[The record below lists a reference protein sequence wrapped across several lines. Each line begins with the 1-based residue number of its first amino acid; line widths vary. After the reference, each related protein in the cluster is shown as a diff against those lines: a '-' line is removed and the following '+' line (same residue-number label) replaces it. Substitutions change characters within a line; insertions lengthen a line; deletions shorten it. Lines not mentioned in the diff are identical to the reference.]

1 MVLLCG
7 FPGLGVKNFALEILD
22 RVKRKNKNFITM
34 TLEQDRDKNNGEF
47 RLQGSKGKSKN
58 LADLIADSKSPSQ
71 ALYVIENAHEMDK
84 STWDTVQN
92 LALQGE
98 TFLLLCEENPT
109 ELEGSFLDIFRYDL
123 RELPSWYFPVFLE
136 EYTNQ
141 LLSQGFILAELS
153 DSKLIHRITGGHLGL
168 IESFFRKLS
177 TGAQSCEDILQE
189 NSDLWNEANE
199 LVKTALNKLPPSAL
213 GLLQVLACF
222 QTRVPLSALK
232 SIHLESGSLRESL
245 ELLSKTNMIQ
255 RDSGSSYSVPD
266 FIRNYF
272 KRNPAKGSGQGHHDQ
287 CYQCLQDVTESHL
300 RLEAFTHLNKVNS
313 RDAIAF
319 LENYFQETP
328 FPEPLHRALECLD
341 LALENDSNNQT
352 FRFAKA
358 RVLHQM
364 DRQQEA
370 LAELELVQ
378 PLKGSELT
386 SLKGTILLHS
396 DWALALPFLED
407 ALKSI
412 KPDEFRLRAEIIA
425 SIGGYYLNSGDHKR
439 AKEKLQEGLELV
451 REHHLDQA
459 LLARYLVSLN
469 QLCLLLNAQ
478 QDADSYAQEI
488 LEIDARSLDLYT
500 NALAG
505 RQVEIEMERRSW
517 DRTEDF
523 LLQMRTRAASAGDGK
538 VLGDYHFLYGIYSQ
552 LRGNGKDA
560 IEHHRLSMALYR
572 ECGAKQRSIVAHS
585 YLISAVLE
593 EERLGDVDHLLKEF
607 KDRAYGDYLPKANVR
622 MLFYQTM
629 LAALTD
635 QPASMERSLEEL
647 SDQEEGHTLTR
658 ELLLFFSGYLFQ
670 KILNPWGATNFEY
683 QPPKELVPLYSDLLK
698 LHFEKIEKR
707 FVCCTNRNGVWQALS
722 RSSVE
727 TEMERLQQYDLF
739 FDYTRDY
746 YWEREQGEV
755 PLEKSRVLQLIFLI
769 LCFVPGRRYS
779 LEQIYEAV
787 WQKKYNEELDEPT
800 VRVAVNRLK
809 KRIEINKDQYIGQ
822 GLLDGTFYLKSEVR
836 FCLIIPED
844 EISHFRNV
852 MEKLNVG

>member
-7 FPGLGVKNFALEILD
+7 FPGLGLKSFSLEVFD
-22 RVKRKNKNFITM
+22 RVRSKQKSFNVIGLKLIK
-34 TLEQDRDKNNGEF
+34 EKSGDKF
-47 RLQGSKGKSKN
+47 QLPGSKTKKEN
-58 LADLIADSKSPSQ
+58 LSDLIVEAKAPSPS
-71 ALYVIENAHEMDK
+71 LFVIENANEMDK
-84 STWDTVQN
+84 SSWDEMQK

-98 TFLLLCEENPT
+98 TFLLLCEENPI
-109 ELEGSFLDIFRYDL
+109 ELEGSFLEVYRYDL

-136 EYTNQ
+136 EYSNK
-141 LLSQGFILAELS
+141 LKSQGFVLTNLA
-153 DSKLIHRITGGHLGL
+153 DSQSIHYVTGGHIGL

-177 TGAQSCEDILQE
+177 VGSQSCEDVVQE
-189 NSDLWNEANE
+189 NGDLWNEANQ
-199 LVKTALNKLPPSAL
+199 LVKSAVDKLPSSAFE
-213 GLLQVLACF
+213 LLKILASF
-222 QTRVPLSALK
+222 KTRVPLSALK
-232 SIHLESGSLRESL
+232 AIKLKSGTLRESL
-245 ELLSKTNMIQ
+245 ELLAKNNMIQ
-255 RDSGSSYSVPD
+255 RDAGSSYAVPD

-272 KRNPAKGSGQGHHDQ
+272 RRSPDRTNELKDHEQ
-287 CYQCLQDVTESHL
+287 CFQCLKDATESHL
-300 RLEAFTHLNKVNS
+300 RLEAFIHYNHINPKES
-313 RDAIAF
+313 ISF
-319 LENYFQETP
+319 LEKYFQDTP
-328 FPEPLHRALECLD
+328 YPEPLHRALECLNLGLQTED
-341 LALENDSNNQT
+341 TNQI

-370 LAELELVQ
+370 LEELEKIHPSQGAELA
-378 PLKGSELT
+378 

-396 DWALALPFLED
+396 DWAVALPYLED
-407 ALKSI
+407 ALNAS
-412 KPDEFRLRAEIIA
+412 KPNEFRLRAEIIA
-425 SIGGYYLNSGDHKR
+425 SIGGYYLNSGDLKT
-439 AKEKLQEGLELV
+439 AKEKLQKGLELV
-451 REHHLDQA
+451 RTHHLDKA

-469 QLCLLLNAQ
+469 QLCLILNAQ

-488 LEIDARSLDLYT
+488 LEIEADSLDLYT

-517 DRTEDF
+517 DRTLDF
-523 LLQMRTRAASAGDGK
+523 LLAMRTRAASAGDGK
-538 VLGDYHFLYGIYSQ
+538 VLGDYHFLCGLYSQ

-560 IEHHRLSMALYR
+560 IEHHRLSMSLYR
-572 ECGAKQRSIVAHS
+572 ECSARQRSIVAHS

-593 EERLGDVDHLLKEF
+593 EERLNDVDHLLKEF
-607 KDRAYGDYLPKANVR
+607 QDRAYGDYLPKANVR
-622 MLFYQTM
+622 ILFYQAM

-635 QPASMERSLEEL
+635 QPASVERWLEEL
-647 SDQEEGHTLTR
+647 SNQEEGHTLTR
-658 ELLLFFSGYLFQ
+658 ELLLFFSGYLQQ

-707 FVCCTNRNGVWQALS
+707 FVCCTNRNGLWQALS

-727 TEMERLQQYDLF
+727 TEMKRLQQYDLF

-746 YWEREQGEV
+746 YWEKEQGEV

-809 KRIEINKDQYIGQ
+809 KRVEINKDQYIGQ

-836 FCLIIPED
+836 FCLVIPED
-844 EISHFRNV
+844 EISHFRSV
-852 MEKLNVG
+852 MEKLNV